1 MKKCLL
7 IAAVA
12 MIALSSCCG
21 DKCKTGAGADSTMVD
36 SATVDSSKIATK
48 GDSIIEDEPNGVATP
63 ETDSTIPPAPER

>member
-36 SATVDSSKIATK
+36 SAAVDSSKIATE
-48 GDSIIEDEPNGVATP
+48 GDSIIEDVPGGVATP
-63 ETDSTIPPAPER
+63 ETDNTIAPPPER

>member
-21 DKCKTGAGADSTMVD
+21 DKCKTGAGEDSTKVDSTKVD
-36 SATVDSSKIATK
+36 SAATA
-48 GDSIIEDEPNGVATP
+48 GDSIVEDVPGGVPTNK
-63 ETDSTIPPAPER
+63 EDSTIAPAPER

>member
-36 SATVDSSKIATK
+36 SATVDSSKIATE
-48 GDSIIEDEPNGVATP
+48 GDTIIEDVPGGVATH
-63 ETDSTIPPAPER
+63 ETDKDIAPAPER